1 MKENDKDRIIVA
13 ASIEQLAMKGA
24 ELFRRIAVDS
34 VARRDRFSVAL
45 SGGSS
50 PRPFHRLL
58 AEEPYRSGIPWSH
71 THIFWV
77 DERLVPPEDPAS
89 NFGTA
94 RKDFLAHLP
103 IPLSQVHPMSSEKVP
118 HQAAD
123 DYQRTLSS
131 HFGTSAAGAPV
142 FDLVVLGI
150 GTDGH
155 TASIFP
161 GDRAA
166 IETDRWVVA
175 VTGGSPNVDRLTLT
189 LAVLERA
196 RRVIFIVSGRQK
208 AATVRTILIDDT
220 ALPPRLIAPAEG
232 MVTWLLDRDA
242 ADLLPDGLD
251 GIDRANI

>member
-13 ASIEQLAMKGA
+13 TSIEQLAMKGA
-24 ELFRRIAVDS
+24 ELFRHIAVDS
-34 VARRDRFSVAL
+34 VARSGRFSVAL

-58 AEEPYRSGIPWSH
+58 ADEPYRSGIPWSH

-94 RKDFLAHLP
+94 RNDFLARLP
-103 IPLSQVHPMSSEKVP
+103 IPLSHVHPMCSEKVP
-118 HQAAD
+118 HRAAD
-123 DYQRTLSS
+123 DYQRKLAA
-131 HFGTSAAGAPV
+131 HFGVNAAGAPV

-161 GDRAA
+161 SDRTA

-196 RRVIFIVSGRQK
+196 RCVIFIVSGRQK

-220 ALPPRLIAPAEG
+220 ALPPRQITLAEG

-242 ADLLPDGLD
+242 AELLPDGFD
-251 GIDRANI
+251 GVDRAIV

>member
-1 MKENDKDRIIVA
+1 MTANPKDRTIVE
-13 ASIEQLAMKGA
+13 ASNEQLAIESA
-24 ELFRRIAVDS
+24 ELFRRIAVES
-34 VARRDRFSVAL
+34 VARGGRFSVAL

-58 AEEPYRSGIPWSH
+58 ADEPYRSAIPWAR

-94 RKDFLAHLP
+94 RNDFVARLP
-103 IPLSQVHPMSSEKVP
+103 IPLSQVHPMCSEKVP

-123 DYQRTLSS
+123 DYQQTLAA
-131 HFGTSAAGAPV
+131 HFGSSTESAPV
-142 FDLVVLGI
+142 FDLIVLGI

-161 GDRAA
+161 GDRTA

-175 VTGGSPNVDRLTLT
+175 VTGGSPNVARLTLT

-196 RRVIFIVSGRQK
+196 RCVIFLVAGRQK
-208 AATVRTILIDDT
+208 AAIVRTILTEDS
-220 ALPPRLIAPAEG
+220 ALPPRLIAPAAG
-232 MVTWLLDRDA
+232 KVTWLLDRDA
-242 ADLLPDGLD
+242 ADLLPDGF
-251 GIDRANI
+251 DRVHRAII